1 MKATRTDVAKLAGV
15 STATVSNVLNDP
27 DKVKDE
33 TIERVTAAIRQLN
46 YRPNMIARSL
56 STRRT
61 MQIGIVLEDIRN
73 PYYGEIVEHFE
84 DAAREKGY
92 FVNICTG
99 IKNLDHYFDNFI
111 TRGLDGA
118 FVAALPYKFD
128 MDRLYNLV
136 EHDIRVTISGNTNA
150 ELRRV
155 SMIENDYI
163 TAMREAMRYLA
174 DLGHKNIAYLSGLG
188 KELSY
193 DVRCRAYL
201 DCVAELGLPCEDSLL
216 ISGQKPYHTDVRE
229 GYRQAIRLLDSG
241 KRFTAAICGNDLM
254 AIGAMRA
261 FAERGLSVPRDVS
274 VMGFDGIDIG
284 RYLSVPLTTM
294 AVDKKE
300 FGEKAFELLYHNIV
314 NNITGF
320 YLNRLIF
327 TEGKSTARPNRR

>member
-174 DLGHKNIAYLSGLG
+174 DLGHKNIAYFI
-188 KELSY
+188 
-193 DVRCRAYL
+193 V
-201 DCVAELGLPCEDSLL
+201 
-216 ISGQKPYHTDVRE
+216 
-229 GYRQAIRLLDSG
+229 
-241 KRFTAAICGNDLM
+241 LM
-254 AIGAMRA
+254 Q
-261 FAERGLSVPRDVS
+261 ES
-274 VMGFDGIDIG
+274 
-284 RYLSVPLTTM
+284 
-294 AVDKKE
+294 
-300 FGEKAFELLYHNIV
+300 
-314 NNITGF
+314 
-320 YLNRLIF
+320 
-327 TEGKSTARPNRR
+327 